1 MSDDLTPERIK
12 RTVPHPLSTGCGQVY
27 LNL

>member
-12 RTVPHPLSTGCGQVY
+12 RTARTRFQRGAGQVY